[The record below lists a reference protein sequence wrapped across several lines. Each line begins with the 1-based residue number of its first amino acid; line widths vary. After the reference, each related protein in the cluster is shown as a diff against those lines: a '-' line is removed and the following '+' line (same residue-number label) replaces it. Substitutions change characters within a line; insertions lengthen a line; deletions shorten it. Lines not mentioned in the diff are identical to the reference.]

1 MSLNQRDHAVQE
13 FERQSHI
20 KIMIA
25 GLKCGGVGLNLA
37 FANKVINV

>member
-1 MSLNQRDHAVQE
+1 MTLNQRDHAVKQ
-13 FERQSHI
+13 FEHQSHI
-20 KIMIA
+20 KVMVA